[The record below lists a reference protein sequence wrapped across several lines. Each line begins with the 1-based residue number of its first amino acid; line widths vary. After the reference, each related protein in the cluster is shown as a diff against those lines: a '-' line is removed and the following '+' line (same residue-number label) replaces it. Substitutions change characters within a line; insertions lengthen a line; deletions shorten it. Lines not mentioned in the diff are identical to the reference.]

1 MEFARNVFRKVMRD
15 ECSEES
21 PAMNTPIRS
30 KRWTVLG
37 WIAIA
42 LFIAI
47 YGVELL
53 PHHGPPVTV
62 RWIREVFGQA
72 GLIVFNI
79 LIVLAFLILLPF
91 RRPTKALWKSQG
103 TFIAFAIAL
112 MTEMFGWPL
121 LIFLIS
127 PLVDIP
133 VIAPNY
139 FQTIGH
145 WPATAGT
152 AISISGLVLIAVGWV
167 QIHRASG
174 LVTRGLYHYMRHPQ
188 YTGVFLFTF
197 GWILHWPSVVTLILW
212 PVLIG
217 AYVWLARQ
225 EERQAVDEFGAV
237 YLEYANQTKRFIPL
251 II

>member
-1 MEFARNVFRKVMRD
+1 MRD
-15 ECSEES
+15 ERSEES
-21 PAMNTPIRS
+21 RAMNTPIRS
-30 KRWTVLG
+30 KRWTALG

-53 PHHGPPVTV
+53 PHHGPPATV

-72 GLIVFNI
+72 GLIIFNI

-103 TFIAFAIAL
+103 TFIAFVIAL

-127 PLVDIP
+127 PVLDIP
-133 VIAPNY
+133 VIAPDY
-139 FQTIGH
+139 FQAIGH
-145 WPATAGT
+145 WPATVGT
-152 AISISGLVLIAVGWV
+152 AVSIVGLVLIAVGWR
-167 QIHRASG
+167 QIHRADG
-174 LVTRGLYHYMRHPQ
+174 LVTKGLYQYVRHPQ
-188 YTGVFLFTF
+188 YTGIFLFTF

-212 PVLIG
+212 PILIG

-225 EERQAVDEFGAV
+225 EERQAVDEFGTV

-251 II
+251 VI